1 MKKLLQL
8 FILLVFV
15 KSNSQVPIQ
24 EFNFNSSLSNTAGTA
39 TFSVTG
45 NSISYGI
52 DRNGVA
58 NNAVQINGSSGGS
71 YLTANLTNL
80 PTGNMARSIS
90 IWFKSIDNLNNVY
103 NYPFGYGTQS
113 ANQAF
118 GLQQNPANI
127 TVNPNRVEVYGF
139 GPASNNVGINAP
151 TFQLNTWYHYVITH
165 DGINTTKIYRNNVLL
180 ASFSKTWSTS
190 GTLATIGRIIV
201 GSFNDNSNFTGLI
214 DDLKIYNTELTAA
227 QVANLYN
234 PASTAVLPV
243 ISNVSSSLI
252 HEGAN
257 ISYTVNAG
265 GASTTTTVL
274 YGQTAA
280 ANELTATGTTAT
292 GTTNTACTAT
302 TQYNLST
309 AAAGTTMY
317 YRIQATNSVGTVF
330 SPINTYTQ
338 VARPTY
344 EVNAPTN
351 ITTSAVQINYTLKPN
366 GGNSTSV
373 IRYGLS
379 SSNLNNTTTGFSA
392 LGFTD
397 NFSNVQL
404 TGLAPNTLYY
414 YAVEGTNAYGVSQST
429 VSTFTTQGN
438 GPLLSMVNVSNIQ
451 TTSATVNF
459 SLNTSNASTTTVIN
473 YGTSS
478 SNLNLS
484 ASGPTVTSTT
494 ATSYNALLAGLTP
507 NTTYYFSVVATNGS
521 GTAASGV
528 SQFTTAALGAIPSP
542 IYNFEFNNNFNSQ
555 DGSVTLNT
563 PIGGSHAFVSNGT
576 VSNGALEL
584 INARTQ
590 TSLPNLPV
598 GSSARS
604 VHIKV
609 KYDNGAF
616 PGENYLFNW
625 GTGATGQAF
634 AGHQTASTVKL
645 LGWGGTNY
653 DYDLVPNSGATTG
666 VWYEYMFV
674 YFGTE
679 MNVYRDGQLLGSKV
693 ITALNTTGDS
703 FRMGINPGGI
713 VGINADID
721 YVRIFNQALTQGQVT
736 QIYNNPNLLSSDN
749 FSLNNLKFTLYP
761 NPASDILNIEINEA
775 IKTVEIYSLQ
785 GQKVLVSKDKQ
796 LNVSN
801 LSNGIYMVKVEDVN
815 GNIATQKLV
824 KK

>member
-1 MKKLLQL
+1 MKKLLH
-8 FILLVFV
+8 FLLLIFV
-15 KSNSQVPIQ
+15 VGISNAQTPVYQ
-24 EFNFNSSLSNTAGTA
+24 FNFDGNVNNSGTGAVSSNFTA
-39 TFSVTG
+39 
-45 NSISYGI
+45 NSGAFFQYGA
-52 DRNGVA
+52 DRNGNA
-58 NNAVQINGSSGGS
+58 NSAIFATPFNDGAVCP
-71 YLTANLTNL
+71 NL
-80 PTGNMARSIS
+80 PSGTSARTIS
-90 IWFKSIDNLNNVY
+90 SWIKLSPQGTPGLYAVSRII
-103 NYPFGYGTQS
+103 GYGMNT

-118 GLQQNPANI
+118 GFDFPSNTNMNFYVWGSNDFSLNI
-127 TVNPNRVEVYGF
+127 VNSLTNGWVHVAMTYDGTSIKRYVNGVLV
-139 GPASNNVGINAP
+139 NTTNAV
-151 TFQLNTWYHYVITH
+151 LNT
-165 DGINTTKIYRNNVLL
+165 NTV
-180 ASFSKTWSTS
+180 SS
-190 GTLATIGRIIV
+190 GNRLSLGKYANETVANPV
-201 GSFNDNSNFTGLI
+201 NCMI
-214 DDLKIYNTELTAA
+214 DDFRIYDVALTQA
-227 QVANLYN
+227 QISNLYS
-234 PASTAVLPV
+234 PAVLPV

-280 ANELTATGTTAT
+280 ANELGATGTTAT

-302 TQYNLST
+302 TQYNLSA

-317 YRIQATNSVGTVF
+317 YRIQATNSAGTVF
-330 SPINTYTQ
+330 SPTLTYTQ
-338 VARPTY
+338 VAKPTY

-351 ITTSAVQINYTLKPN
+351 ITTSASQINYVLKPN

-373 IRYGLS
+373 VKYGLS
-379 SSNLNNTTTGFSA
+379 ASSLNNTATGFSA

-404 TGLAPNTLYY
+404 TGLTPNTLYY
-414 YAVEGTNAYGVSQST
+414 YVVEGTNAYGVSQSA
-429 VSTFTTQGN
+429 VATFTTQGN
-438 GPLLSMVNVSNIQ
+438 APTFGYIGAGATSDAANI
-451 TTSATVNF
+451 VF
-459 SLNTSNASTTTVIN
+459 DINTGGANTTTTVN

-484 ASGPTVTSTT
+484 VAGPTVNTTVNTSQTVNLT
-494 ATSYNALLAGLTP
+494 GLQP
-507 NTTYYFSVVATNGS
+507 STTYYFNIVAVGNGS
-521 GTAASGV
+521 TTSNTF
-528 SQFTTAALGAIPSP
+528 SFTTSAAVSFPTP

-625 GTGATGQAF
+625 GTGTTSQSF

-749 FSLNNLKFTLYP
+749 FSSNNLKFNLYP
-761 NPASDILNIEINEA
+761 NPASDILNIEFNEA
-775 IKTVEIYSLQ
+775 IKSVEIYSLH
-785 GQKVLVSKDKQ
+785 GQKVIETNQ
-796 LNVSN
+796 TEINISN
-801 LSNGIYMVKVEDVN
+801 LASGMYIVKVQDLN
-815 GNIATQKLV
+815 GSYATKKLIIE
-824 KK
+824 

>member
-1 MKKLLQL
+1 MKKLLHFLLL
-8 FILLVFV
+8 FFV
-15 KSNSQVPIQ
+15 IGISNAQTAVYQ
-24 EFNFNSSLSNTAGTA
+24 FNFDGNVNNSGTGAVSSNFTA
-39 TFSVTG
+39 
-45 NSISYGI
+45 NSGAFFQYGA
-52 DRNGVA
+52 DRNGNA
-58 NNAVQINGSSGGS
+58 NSAIFTTPFNDGAVCP
-71 YLTANLTNL
+71 NL
-80 PTGNMARSIS
+80 PSGASARTIS
-90 IWFKSIDNLNNVY
+90 SWIKLSPQGTPGLYAVSRII
-103 NYPFGYGTQS
+103 GYGMNT

-118 GLQQNPANI
+118 GFDFPSNTNMNFYVWGSNDFSLNI
-127 TVNPNRVEVYGF
+127 VNSLTNGWVHIAMTYDGTSIKRYVNGVLV
-139 GPASNNVGINAP
+139 NTTNAV
-151 TFQLNTWYHYVITH
+151 LNT
-165 DGINTTKIYRNNVLL
+165 NTV
-180 ASFSKTWSTS
+180 SS
-190 GTLATIGRIIV
+190 GNRLSLGKYANETVANPV
-201 GSFNDNSNFTGLI
+201 NCMI
-214 DDLKIYNTELTAA
+214 DDFRIYNVALTQA
-227 QVANLYN
+227 QISNLYS
-234 PASTAVLPV
+234 PAVLPV

-280 ANELTATGTTAT
+280 ANELAATGTTAI

-302 TQYNLST
+302 TQYNLSA

-317 YRIQATNSVGTVF
+317 YRIQATNSAGTVF
-330 SPINTYTQ
+330 SPTLTYTQ
-338 VARPTY
+338 VAKPTY

-351 ITTSAVQINYTLKPN
+351 ITTSASQINYVLKPN

-373 IRYGLS
+373 VKYGLS
-379 SSNLNNTTTGFSA
+379 ASSLNNTATGFSA

-404 TGLAPNTLYY
+404 TGLTPNTLYY
-414 YAVEGTNAYGVSQST
+414 YVVEGTNAYGVSQSA
-429 VSTFTTQGN
+429 VATFTTQGN
-438 GPLLSMVNVSNIQ
+438 APTFGYIGAGATSDAANI
-451 TTSATVNF
+451 VF
-459 SLNTSNASTTTVIN
+459 DINTGGANTTTTVN

-484 ASGPTVTSTT
+484 VAGPTVNTTVNTSQTVNLT
-494 ATSYNALLAGLTP
+494 GLQP
-507 NTTYYFSVVATNGS
+507 STTYYFNIVAVGNGS
-521 GTAASGV
+521 TTSNTF
-528 SQFTTAALGAIPSP
+528 SFTTSAAVSFPTP

-625 GTGATGQAF
+625 GTGTTSQAF

-703 FRMGINPGGI
+703 FRMGVNPGGI

-749 FSLNNLKFTLYP
+749 FSSNNLKFNLYP
-761 NPASDILNIEINEA
+761 NPAYNILNIEIDGS
-775 IKTVEIYSLQ
+775 IKSVEIYSLQ
-785 GQKVLVSKDKQ
+785 GQKVLSADNKEI
-796 LNVSN
+796 NISN
-801 LSNGIYMVKVEDVN
+801 LASGMYIVKVQDLN
-815 GNIATQKLV
+815 GSFATKKLIIE
-824 KK
+824 

>member
-80 PTGNMARSIS
+80 PTGNTARSIS
-90 IWFKSIDNLNNVY
+90 IWFKSIDSSNNVY

-139 GPASNNVGINAP
+139 GPAANNVGINAL

-201 GSFNDNSNFTGLI
+201 GSFNDGQNFTGLI

-234 PASTAVLPV
+234 PASTTVLPV

-265 GASTTTTVL
+265 GASADTFVL
-274 YGQTAA
+274 YGKTSTAS
-280 ANELTATGTTAT
+280 ELVAVGTVAT
-292 GTTNTACTAT
+292 GTTNTACTAI
-302 TQYNLST
+302 TQYNST
-309 AAAGTTMY
+309 PGAAPAGTTMY
-317 YRIQATNSVGTVF
+317 YRVQASNSVGTVY
-330 SPINTYTQ
+330 SPIYQYTQ
-338 VARPTY
+338 VTKPTY

-351 ITTSAVQINYTLKPN
+351 ITTSASQINYVLKPN

-373 IRYGLS
+373 VKYGLS
-379 SSNLNNTTTGFSA
+379 ASSLNNTATGFSA

-404 TGLAPNTLYY
+404 TGLTPNTLYY
-414 YAVEGTNAYGVSQST
+414 YVVEGTNAYGVSQSA
-429 VSTFTTQGN
+429 VATFTTQGN
-438 GPLLSMVNVSNIQ
+438 APTFGYIGAGATSDAANIVFDINTGGA
-451 TTSATVNF
+451 TT
-459 SLNTSNASTTTVIN
+459 TTTVN
-473 YGTSS
+473 YGISS

-484 ASGPTVTSTT
+484 VAGPTVNTTVNTSQTVNLT
-494 ATSYNALLAGLTP
+494 GLQP
-507 NTTYYFSVVATNGS
+507 STTYYFNIVAVGNGS
-521 GTAASGV
+521 TTSNTF
-528 SQFTTAALGAIPSP
+528 SFTTSAAVSFPTP
-542 IYNFEFNNNFNSQ
+542 IYNFEFNNNLQSQ
-555 DGSVTLNT
+555 DGSVVLG
-563 PIGGSHAFVSNGT
+563 PFVGGSTSYVSNGT
-576 VSNGALEL
+576 VANGALQVNE
-584 INARTQ
+584 ARCQ
-590 TSLPNLPV
+590 NSLPNLPL
-598 GSSARS
+598 GASNRS
-604 VHIKV
+604 VHV
-609 KYDNGAF
+609 RLRFASGTLSQDNF
-616 PGENYLFNW
+616 VFNW
-625 GTGATGQAF
+625 GTASTGQAF
-634 AGHQTASTVKL
+634 AYTQSVFDARL
-645 LGWGGTNY
+645 LGWGGSGY
-653 DYDLVPNSGATTG
+653 DYILAAGG
-666 VWYEYMFV
+666 VSFGQWYEYVFT
-674 YFGTE
+674 YNGTSLSI
-679 MNVYRDGQLLGSKV
+679 YRDGNLLGS
-693 ITALNTTGDS
+693 TPATLNTTGDI
-703 FRMGINPGGI
+703 FRIGVSNSGIQKLQ
-713 VGINADID
+713 ADID
-721 YVRIFNQALTQGQVT
+721 YIRIFNQALTTSQVSSL
-736 QIYNNPNLLSSDN
+736 YANPALSNNVAEI
-749 FSLNNLKFTLYP
+749 NNLKFNLYP
-761 NPASDILNIEINEA
+761 NPATNILNIEIDGS
-775 IKTVEIYSLQ
+775 IKSVEIYSLQ
-785 GQKVLVSKDKQ
+785 GQKVLSADNKEI
-796 LNVSN
+796 NISN
-801 LSNGIYMVKVEDVN
+801 LASGMYIVKVQDLN
-815 GNIATQKLV
+815 GSFATKKLIIE
-824 KK
+824 

>member
-1 MKKLLQL
+1 
-8 FILLVFV
+8 
-15 KSNSQVPIQ
+15 
-24 EFNFNSSLSNTAGTA
+24 
-39 TFSVTG
+39 
-45 NSISYGI
+45 
-52 DRNGVA
+52 
-58 NNAVQINGSSGGS
+58 
-71 YLTANLTNL
+71 
-80 PTGNMARSIS
+80 
-90 IWFKSIDNLNNVY
+90 
-103 NYPFGYGTQS
+103 
-113 ANQAF
+113 
-118 GLQQNPANI
+118 
-127 TVNPNRVEVYGF
+127 
-139 GPASNNVGINAP
+139 
-151 TFQLNTWYHYVITH
+151 
-165 DGINTTKIYRNNVLL
+165 
-180 ASFSKTWSTS
+180 
-190 GTLATIGRIIV
+190 
-201 GSFNDNSNFTGLI
+201 
-214 DDLKIYNTELTAA
+214 
-227 QVANLYN
+227 
-234 PASTAVLPV
+234 
-243 ISNVSSSLI
+243 
-252 HEGAN
+252 
-257 ISYTVNAG
+257 
-265 GASTTTTVL
+265 
-274 YGQTAA
+274 
-280 ANELTATGTTAT
+280 
-292 GTTNTACTAT
+292 
-302 TQYNLST
+302 
-309 AAAGTTMY
+309 MY
-317 YRIQATNSVGTVF
+317 YRIQATNSAGTVF
-330 SPINTYTQ
+330 SPTLTYTQ
-338 VARPTY
+338 VAKPTY

-351 ITTSAVQINYTLKPN
+351 ITTSASQINYVLKPN

-373 IRYGLS
+373 VKYGLS
-379 SSNLNNTTTGFSA
+379 ASSLNNTATGFSA

-404 TGLAPNTLYY
+404 TGLTPNTLYY
-414 YAVEGTNAYGVSQST
+414 YVVEGTNAYGVSQSA
-429 VSTFTTQGN
+429 VATFTTQGN
-438 GPLLSMVNVSNIQ
+438 APTFGYIGAGATSDAANI
-451 TTSATVNF
+451 VF
-459 SLNTSNASTTTVIN
+459 DINTGGANTTTTVN

-484 ASGPTVTSTT
+484 VAGPTVNTTVNTSQTVNLT
-494 ATSYNALLAGLTP
+494 GLQP
-507 NTTYYFSVVATNGS
+507 STTYYFNIVAVGNGS
-521 GTAASGV
+521 TTSNTF
-528 SQFTTAALGAIPSP
+528 SFTTSAAVSFPTP

-625 GTGATGQAF
+625 GTGTTSQAF

-749 FSLNNLKFTLYP
+749 FSLNNLKFNLYP
-761 NPASDILNIEINEA
+761 NPASNILNIEIDGS
-775 IKTVEIYSLQ
+775 IKSVEIYSLQ
-785 GQKVLVSKDKQ
+785 GQKVIETNQ
-796 LNVSN
+796 TEINISN
-801 LSNGIYMVKVEDVN
+801 LASGMYIVKVQDLS
-815 GNIATQKLV
+815 GSFATKKLIIE
-824 KK
+824 

>member
-80 PTGNMARSIS
+80 PTGNTARSIS
-90 IWFKSIDNLNNVY
+90 IWFKSIDSSNNVY

-139 GPASNNVGINAP
+139 GPAANNVGINAP

-201 GSFNDNSNFTGLI
+201 GSFNDGQNFTGLI

-234 PASTAVLPV
+234 PASTTVLPV

-265 GASTTTTVL
+265 GASADTFIL
-274 YGQTAA
+274 YGKTSTAS
-280 ANELTATGTTAT
+280 ELVAVGTVAT
-292 GTTNTACTAT
+292 GTTNTACTAI
-302 TQYNLST
+302 TQYNST
-309 AAAGTTMY
+309 PGAAPAGTTMY
-317 YRIQATNSVGTVF
+317 YRVQASNSVGTVY
-330 SPINTYTQ
+330 SPIYQYTQ
-338 VARPTY
+338 VTRPTY

-351 ITTSAVQINYTLKPN
+351 ITTSASQINYVLKPN

-373 IRYGLS
+373 VKYGLS
-379 SSNLNNTTTGFSA
+379 ASSLNNTATGFSA

-404 TGLAPNTLYY
+404 TGLTPNTLYY
-414 YAVEGTNAYGVSQST
+414 YVVEGTNAYGVSQSA
-429 VSTFTTQGN
+429 VATFTTQGN
-438 GPLLSMVNVSNIQ
+438 APTFGYIGAGATSDAANIVFDINTGGA
-451 TTSATVNF
+451 TT
-459 SLNTSNASTTTVIN
+459 TTTVN

-484 ASGPTVTSTT
+484 VAGPTVNTTVNTSQTVNLT
-494 ATSYNALLAGLTP
+494 GLQP
-507 NTTYYFSVVATNGS
+507 STTYYFNIVAVGNGS
-521 GTAASGV
+521 TTSNTF
-528 SQFTTAALGAIPSP
+528 SFTTSAAVSFPTP
-542 IYNFEFNNNFNSQ
+542 IYNFEFNNNLQSQ
-555 DGSVTLNT
+555 DGSVVLG
-563 PIGGSHAFVSNGT
+563 PFVGGSTSYVSNGT
-576 VSNGALEL
+576 VANGALQVNE
-584 INARTQ
+584 ARCQ
-590 TSLPNLPV
+590 NSLPNLPL
-598 GSSARS
+598 GASSRS
-604 VHIKV
+604 VHV
-609 KYDNGAF
+609 RLRFASGTLSQDNF
-616 PGENYLFNW
+616 VFNW

-634 AGHQTASTVKL
+634 AYHQSASSTKL
-645 LGWGGTNY
+645 LGWGGSGY
-653 DYDLVPNSGATTG
+653 DYILAGG
-666 VWYEYMFV
+666 VSFGQWYEYVFT
-674 YFGTE
+674 YNGTSLSI
-679 MNVYRDGQLLGSKV
+679 YRDGNLLGS
-693 ITALNTTGDS
+693 TPATLNTTGDI
-703 FRMGINPGGI
+703 FRIGVSNSGIQKLQ
-713 VGINADID
+713 ADID
-721 YVRIFNQALTQGQVT
+721 YIRIFNQALTTSQVSSLYANPALSNSVAE
-736 QIYNNPNLLSSDN
+736 INN
-749 FSLNNLKFTLYP
+749 FKFNLYP
-761 NPASDILNIEINEA
+761 NPASDILNIEFNEA
-775 IKTVEIYSLQ
+775 IKSVEIYSLQ
-785 GQKVLVSKDKQ
+785 GQKVLETNQ
-796 LNVSN
+796 TEINISN
-801 LSNGIYMVKVEDVN
+801 LASGMYIVKVQDLS
-815 GNIATQKLV
+815 GSFATKKLIIE
-824 KK
+824 

>member
-80 PTGNMARSIS
+80 PTGNTARSIS
-90 IWFKSIDNLNNVY
+90 IWFKSIDSSNNVY

-139 GPASNNVGINAP
+139 GPAANNVGINAP

-201 GSFNDNSNFTGLI
+201 GSFNDGQNFTGLI

-227 QVANLYN
+227 QVVNLYN
-234 PASTAVLPV
+234 PASTTVLPV

-265 GASTTTTVL
+265 GASADTFVL
-274 YGQTAA
+274 YGKTSTAS
-280 ANELTATGTTAT
+280 ELVAVGTVAT
-292 GTTNTACTAT
+292 GTTNTACTAI
-302 TQYNLST
+302 TQYNST
-309 AAAGTTMY
+309 PGAAPAGTTMY
-317 YRIQATNSVGTVF
+317 YRVQASNSVGTVY
-330 SPINTYTQ
+330 SPIYQYTQ
-338 VARPTY
+338 VTRPTY

-351 ITTSAVQINYTLKPN
+351 ITTSASQINYVLKPN

-373 IRYGLS
+373 VKYGLS
-379 SSNLNNTTTGFSA
+379 ASSLNNTATGFSA

-404 TGLAPNTLYY
+404 TGLTPNTLYY
-414 YAVEGTNAYGVSQST
+414 YVVEGTNAYGVSQSA
-429 VSTFTTQGN
+429 VATFTTQGN
-438 GPLLSMVNVSNIQ
+438 APTFGYIGAGATSDAANIVFDINTGGA
-451 TTSATVNF
+451 TT
-459 SLNTSNASTTTVIN
+459 TTTVN

-484 ASGPTVTSTT
+484 VAGPTVNTTVNTSQTVNLT
-494 ATSYNALLAGLTP
+494 GLQP
-507 NTTYYFSVVATNGS
+507 STTYYFNIVAVGNGS
-521 GTAASGV
+521 TTSNTF
-528 SQFTTAALGAIPSP
+528 SFTTSAAVSFPTP
-542 IYNFEFNNNFNSQ
+542 IYNFEFNNNLQSQ
-555 DGSVTLNT
+555 DGSVVLG
-563 PIGGSHAFVSNGT
+563 PFVGGSTSYVSNGT
-576 VSNGALEL
+576 VANGALQVNE
-584 INARTQ
+584 ARCQ
-590 TSLPNLPV
+590 NSLPNLPL
-598 GSSARS
+598 GASSRS
-604 VHIKV
+604 VHV
-609 KYDNGAF
+609 RLRFASGTLSQDNF
-616 PGENYLFNW
+616 VFNW

-634 AGHQTASTVKL
+634 AYHQSASSTKL
-645 LGWGGTNY
+645 LGWGGSGY
-653 DYDLVPNSGATTG
+653 DYILAGG
-666 VWYEYMFV
+666 VSFGQWYEYVFT
-674 YFGTE
+674 YNGTSLSI
-679 MNVYRDGQLLGSKV
+679 YRDGNLLGS
-693 ITALNTTGDS
+693 TPATLNTTGDI
-703 FRMGINPGGI
+703 FRIGVSNSGIQKLQ
-713 VGINADID
+713 ADID
-721 YVRIFNQALTQGQVT
+721 YIRIFNQALTTSQVSSLYANPALSNSVAE
-736 QIYNNPNLLSSDN
+736 INN
-749 FSLNNLKFTLYP
+749 FKFNLYP
-761 NPASDILNIEINEA
+761 NPASDILNIEFNEA
-775 IKTVEIYSLQ
+775 IKSVEIYSLQ
-785 GQKVLVSKDKQ
+785 GQKVLETNQ
-796 LNVSN
+796 TEINISN
-801 LSNGIYMVKVEDVN
+801 LASGMYIVKVQDLS
-815 GNIATQKLV
+815 GSFATKKLIIE
-824 KK
+824 

>member
-80 PTGNMARSIS
+80 PTGNTARSIS
-90 IWFKSIDNLNNVY
+90 IWFKSIDSSNNVY

-139 GPASNNVGINAP
+139 GPAANNVGINAP

-201 GSFNDNSNFTGLI
+201 GSFNDGQNFTGLI

-234 PASTAVLPV
+234 PASTTVLPV

-265 GASTTTTVL
+265 GASADTFVL
-274 YGQTAA
+274 YGKTSTAS
-280 ANELTATGTTAT
+280 ELVAVGTVAT
-292 GTTNTACTAT
+292 GTTNTACTAI
-302 TQYNLST
+302 TQYNST
-309 AAAGTTMY
+309 PGAAPAGTTMY
-317 YRIQATNSVGTVF
+317 YRVQASNSVGTVY
-330 SPINTYTQ
+330 SPIYQYTQ
-338 VARPTY
+338 VTRPTY

-351 ITTSAVQINYTLKPN
+351 ITTSASQINYVLKPN

-373 IRYGLS
+373 VKYGLS
-379 SSNLNNTTTGFSA
+379 ASSLNNTATGFSA

-404 TGLAPNTLYY
+404 TGLTPNTLYY
-414 YAVEGTNAYGVSQST
+414 YVVEGTNAYGVSQSA
-429 VSTFTTQGN
+429 VATFTTQGN
-438 GPLLSMVNVSNIQ
+438 APTFGYIGAGATSDAANIVFDINTGGA
-451 TTSATVNF
+451 TT
-459 SLNTSNASTTTVIN
+459 TTTVN

-484 ASGPTVTSTT
+484 VAGPTVNTTVNTSQTVNLT
-494 ATSYNALLAGLTP
+494 GLQP
-507 NTTYYFSVVATNGS
+507 STTYYFNIVAVGNGS
-521 GTAASGV
+521 TTSNTF
-528 SQFTTAALGAIPSP
+528 SFTTSAAVSFPTP
-542 IYNFEFNNNFNSQ
+542 IYNFEFNNNLQSQ
-555 DGSVTLNT
+555 DGSVVLG
-563 PIGGSHAFVSNGT
+563 PFVGGSTSYVSNGT
-576 VSNGALEL
+576 VANGALQVNE
-584 INARTQ
+584 ARCQ
-590 TSLPNLPV
+590 NSLPNLPL
-598 GSSARS
+598 GASSRS
-604 VHIKV
+604 VHV
-609 KYDNGAF
+609 RLRFASGTLSQDNF
-616 PGENYLFNW
+616 VFNW

-634 AGHQTASTVKL
+634 AYHQSASSTKL
-645 LGWGGTNY
+645 LGWGGSGY
-653 DYDLVPNSGATTG
+653 DYILAGG
-666 VWYEYMFV
+666 VSFGQWYEYVFT
-674 YFGTE
+674 YNGTSLSI
-679 MNVYRDGQLLGSKV
+679 YRDGNLLGS
-693 ITALNTTGDS
+693 TPATLNTTGDI
-703 FRMGINPGGI
+703 FRIGVSNSGIQKLQ
-713 VGINADID
+713 ADID
-721 YVRIFNQALTQGQVT
+721 YIRIFNQALTTSQVSSLYANPALSNSVAE
-736 QIYNNPNLLSSDN
+736 INN
-749 FSLNNLKFTLYP
+749 FKFNLYP
-761 NPASDILNIEINEA
+761 NPASDILNIEFNEA
-775 IKTVEIYSLQ
+775 IKSVEIYSLQ
-785 GQKVLVSKDKQ
+785 GQKVLETNQ
-796 LNVSN
+796 TEINISN
-801 LSNGIYMVKVEDVN
+801 LASGMYIVKVQDLS
-815 GNIATQKLV
+815 GSFATKKLIIE
-824 KK
+824 

>member
-80 PTGNMARSIS
+80 PTGNTARSIS
-90 IWFKSIDNLNNVY
+90 IWFKSIDSSNNVY

-139 GPASNNVGINAP
+139 GPAANNVGINAP

-201 GSFNDNSNFTGLI
+201 GSFNDGQNFTGLI

-234 PASTAVLPV
+234 PASTTVLPV

-265 GASTTTTVL
+265 GASADTFVL
-274 YGQTAA
+274 YGKTSTAS
-280 ANELTATGTTAT
+280 ELVAVGTVAT
-292 GTTNTACTAT
+292 GTTNTACTAI
-302 TQYNLST
+302 TQYNST
-309 AAAGTTMY
+309 PGAAPAGTTMY
-317 YRIQATNSVGTVF
+317 YRVQASNSVGTVY
-330 SPINTYTQ
+330 SPIYQYTQ
-338 VARPTY
+338 VTRPTY

-351 ITTSAVQINYTLKPN
+351 ITTSASQINYVLKPN

-373 IRYGLS
+373 VKYGLS
-379 SSNLNNTTTGFSA
+379 ASSLNNTATGFSA

-404 TGLAPNTLYY
+404 TGLTPNTLYY
-414 YAVEGTNAYGVSQST
+414 YVVEGTNAYGVSQSA
-429 VSTFTTQGN
+429 VATFTTQGN
-438 GPLLSMVNVSNIQ
+438 APTFGYIGAGATSDAANIVFDINTGGA
-451 TTSATVNF
+451 TT
-459 SLNTSNASTTTVIN
+459 TTTVN

-484 ASGPTVTSTT
+484 VAGPTVNTTVNTSQTVNLT
-494 ATSYNALLAGLTP
+494 GLQP
-507 NTTYYFSVVATNGS
+507 STTYYFNIVAVGNGS
-521 GTAASGV
+521 TTSNTF
-528 SQFTTAALGAIPSP
+528 SFTTSAAVSFPTP
-542 IYNFEFNNNFNSQ
+542 IYNFEFNNNLQSQ
-555 DGSVTLNT
+555 DGSVVLG
-563 PIGGSHAFVSNGT
+563 PFVGGSTSYVSNGT
-576 VSNGALEL
+576 VANGALQVNE
-584 INARTQ
+584 ARCQ
-590 TSLPNLPV
+590 NSLPNLPL
-598 GSSARS
+598 GASSRS
-604 VHIKV
+604 VHV
-609 KYDNGAF
+609 RLRFASGTLSQDNF
-616 PGENYLFNW
+616 VFNW
-625 GTGATGQAF
+625 GTASTGQAF
-634 AGHQTASTVKL
+634 AYTQSVFDTRL
-645 LGWGGTNY
+645 LGWGGSGY
-653 DYDLVPNSGATTG
+653 DYILAGG
-666 VWYEYMFV
+666 VSFGQWYEYVFT
-674 YFGTE
+674 YNGTSLSI
-679 MNVYRDGQLLGSKV
+679 YRNGNLLGS
-693 ITALNTTGDS
+693 TSATLNTTGDI
-703 FRMGINPGGI
+703 FRIGVSNSGIQKLQ
-713 VGINADID
+713 ADID
-721 YVRIFNQALTQGQVT
+721 YIRIFNQALTTSQVSSL
-736 QIYNNPNLLSSDN
+736 YANPALSNNVAEINN
-749 FSLNNLKFTLYP
+749 FKFNLYP
-761 NPASDILNIEINEA
+761 NPASDILNIEFNEA
-775 IKTVEIYSLQ
+775 IKSVEIYSLQ
-785 GQKVLVSKDKQ
+785 GQKVLETNQ
-796 LNVSN
+796 TEINISN
-801 LSNGIYMVKVEDVN
+801 LASGMYIVKVQDLR
-815 GNIATQKLV
+815 GSFATKKLIIE
-824 KK
+824 

>member
-1 MKKLLQL
+1 MKKLLH
-8 FILLVFV
+8 FLLLIFV
-15 KSNSQVPIQ
+15 VGISKAQTPVYQ
-24 EFNFNSSLSNTAGTA
+24 FNFDGNVNNSGTGAVSSNFTA
-39 TFSVTG
+39 
-45 NSISYGI
+45 NSGAFFQYGA
-52 DRNGVA
+52 DRNGNA
-58 NNAVQINGSSGGS
+58 NSAIFTTPFNDGAVCP
-71 YLTANLTNL
+71 NL
-80 PTGNMARSIS
+80 PSGASARTIS
-90 IWFKSIDNLNNVY
+90 SWIKLSPQGTPGLYAVSRII
-103 NYPFGYGTQS
+103 GYGMNT

-118 GLQQNPANI
+118 GFDFPSNTNMNFYVWGSNDFSLNI
-127 TVNPNRVEVYGF
+127 VNSLTNGWVHVAMTYDGTSIKRYVNGVLV
-139 GPASNNVGINAP
+139 NTTNAV
-151 TFQLNTWYHYVITH
+151 LNT
-165 DGINTTKIYRNNVLL
+165 NTV
-180 ASFSKTWSTS
+180 SS
-190 GTLATIGRIIV
+190 GNRLSLGKYANETVANPV
-201 GSFNDNSNFTGLI
+201 NCMI
-214 DDLKIYNTELTAA
+214 DDFRIYNVALTQA
-227 QVANLYN
+227 QISNLYS
-234 PASTAVLPV
+234 PAVLPV

-280 ANELTATGTTAT
+280 ANELAATGTTAT

-302 TQYNLST
+302 TQYNLSA

-317 YRIQATNSVGTVF
+317 YRIQATNSAGTVF
-330 SPINTYTQ
+330 SPTLTYTQ
-338 VARPTY
+338 VAKPTY

-351 ITTSAVQINYTLKPN
+351 ITTSASQINYVLKPN

-373 IRYGLS
+373 VKYGLS
-379 SSNLNNTTTGFSA
+379 ASSLNNTATGFSA

-404 TGLAPNTLYY
+404 TGLTPNTLYY
-414 YAVEGTNAYGVSQST
+414 YLVEGTNAYGVSQSA
-429 VSTFTTQGN
+429 VATFTTQGN
-438 GPLLSMVNVSNIQ
+438 APTFGYIGAGATSDAANI
-451 TTSATVNF
+451 VF
-459 SLNTSNASTTTVIN
+459 DINTGGANTTTTVN

-484 ASGPTVTSTT
+484 VAGPTVNTTVNTSQTVNLT
-494 ATSYNALLAGLTP
+494 GLQP
-507 NTTYYFSVVATNGS
+507 STTYYFNIVAVGNGS
-521 GTAASGV
+521 TTSNTF
-528 SQFTTAALGAIPSP
+528 SFTTSAAVSFPTP

-625 GTGATGQAF
+625 GTGTTSQAF

-653 DYDLVPNSGATTG
+653 DYDLVPNSGATIG

-703 FRMGINPGGI
+703 FRMGVNPGGI

-749 FSLNNLKFTLYP
+749 FSSNNLKFNLYP
-761 NPASDILNIEINEA
+761 NPASNILNIEIDGS
-775 IKTVEIYSLQ
+775 IKSVEIYSLQ
-785 GQKVLVSKDKQ
+785 GQKVLSADNKEI
-796 LNVSN
+796 NISN
-801 LSNGIYMVKVEDVN
+801 LASGMYIVKVQDLN
-815 GNIATQKLV
+815 GSYATKKLIIE
-824 KK
+824 